1 MKGDHIKIH
10 PLPMQMCRGLNQ
22 HKELL
27 VVKLLTH
34 GCQVVRFTG
43 KSGERQTSLIQNVF
57 ICFLNVTKTAFSS
70 VFF

>member
-1 MKGDHIKIH
+1 MKGDHIKVN

-43 KSGERQTSLIQNVF
+43 KSSEATAITHTE
-57 ICFLNVTKTAFSS
+57 CFYL
-70 VFF
+70 FFKHN